1 MEKIQKYL
9 PLATF
14 ILAFFLFFKSC
25 GTSSKLK
32 NIEKENQNLKTKVD
46 SLTGIVVTEQEM
58 RNILETTTLW
68 QTLEIEEL
76 SDKNKMPITHYKSE
90 SRK

>member
-14 ILAFFLFFKSC
+14 ILVFLLFFKSC

-32 NIEKENQNLKTKVD
+32 NIEKENQALQTKVD
-46 SLTGIVVTEQEM
+46 SLTNVVITESEM
-58 RNILETTTLW
+58 KQILENTVMW
-68 QTLEIEEL
+68 RTLEIEEL
-76 SDKNKMPITHYKSE
+76 SDKNKMPINHYKNE
-90 SRK
+90 NK